1 MTEIVRP
8 LGTAASERFEV
19 DIDADAAGWEHC
31 SLRVLRLEAGASTE
45 IATGDSE
52 WIAVPLSGAFDIE
65 VDGGVHRLRG
75 RAGVF
80 AGPTDVLYL
89 PLDST
94 ARVTSPTGG
103 RIAFPGS
110 RAANRLPV
118 QFLAAEDMPIAWRG
132 AGNMSRR
139 AYEFCN
145 DRGITADRMIA
156 MEVLTPSG
164 NWSSYPPHKHDVDSD
179 TETQLEEVYYFEV
192 SEGPTG
198 PGFGYVRARSADE
211 RPLDVLAEVHTGDVV
226 LVPFGWH
233 GPVVAPPGHDVYY
246 LNVMAGGGENRVWK
260 FSDDPDA
267 VWIRETWDELEID
280 PRLR

>member
-8 LGTAASERFEV
+8 LGTARSEQFEV
-19 DIDADAAGWEHC
+19 DIDADAAGWEYC
-31 SLRVLRLEAGASTE
+31 SLRVLTLGVGSSTE
-45 IATGDSE
+45 ISTGDSE
-52 WIAVPLSGAFDIE
+52 WIAVPLSGAFDIKVE
-65 VDGGVHRLRG
+65 GTAHHLRG
-75 RAGVF
+75 RPHVF

-89 PLDST
+89 PPGSN
-94 ARVTSPTGG
+94 ARVASPTGG

-110 RAANRLPV
+110 RAANGQPV
-118 QFLAAEDMPIAWRG
+118 QFLAAEDMPVAWRG

-145 DRGITADRMIA
+145 DRGIAADRMIA
-156 MEVLTPSG
+156 MEVLTPAG
-164 NWSSYPPHKHDVDSD
+164 NWSSYPPHKHDVDSS

-192 SEGPTG
+192 SDGPSG

-246 LNVMAGGGENRVWK
+246 LNVMAGGGEDRVWR

-267 VWIRETWDELEID
+267 AWIRETWDHLEID